1 MAWWFTDSLT
11 RPEEKRDPVYRF
23 IARLWRS
30 IAGPLQWRLLWAG
43 HAKFII
49 GVTGIVRDDEGRVL
63 LLRHRLWPEG
73 RQWGLPTGYA
83 RAGETFPQTIARE
96 VREETGLAVTAGR
109 LAHLRSGYRLRA
121 EVAYE
126 ATCTGGVLRLSSLE
140 ILDAAWFAPDA
151 LPAGVLD
158 SHLALIQGDPDD

>member
-1 MAWWFTDSLT
+1 M
-11 RPEEKRDPVYRF
+11 YRF
-23 IARLWRS
+23 IARAWRS

-49 GVTGIVRDDEGRVL
+49 GVTGIVRDTDGRVL

-83 RAGETFPQTIARE
+83 RAGETFRQTVARE
-96 VREETGLAVTAGR
+96 VAEETGLTVAAGR
-109 LAHLRSGYRLRA
+109 LVHLRSGYRLRV

-126 ATCTGGVLRLSSLE
+126 AVCTGGELRLSSLE
-140 ILDAAWFAPDA
+140 ILEAAWFTPDS
-151 LPAGVLD
+151 LPAGLLD
-158 SHLALIQGDPDD
+158 SHLALIAGTPDD